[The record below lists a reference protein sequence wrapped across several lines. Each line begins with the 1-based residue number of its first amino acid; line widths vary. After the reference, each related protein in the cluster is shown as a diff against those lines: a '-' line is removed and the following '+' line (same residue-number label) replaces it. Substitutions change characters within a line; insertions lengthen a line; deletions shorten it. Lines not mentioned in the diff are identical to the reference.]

1 MLETDIIDGEGLAES
16 GMGYAR
22 GYVVWHGI
30 VEDIFDPRKLGRVR
44 VRIIGWHSLDRGKM
58 PTNTLPWAQVVKGTA
73 VWGQSSNLQLNDW
86 VTGYFLDG
94 FDGQRPVVLG
104 KYDGITREREQDF
117 SRTLPPNE
125 REKSPLGIS
134 GSLSGTGLDL
144 PGGYAVDLTDEQ
156 KKMLRS
162 YPKPDLNIVLKPA
175 GKPSVPPLSQG
186 IVNNT
191 PVGEANKNRVHVC
204 DISVAMKRAA
214 AFTRAAL
221 GMLMKGIRAAIKAI
235 LGVLGISLDS
245 ESARFIELA
254 KKIKRE
260 IDYVRRFID
269 KINSYTTIVVNYARQ
284 IRAMIDWILSLPK
297 ILAEMLAGC
306 LNELLNAA
314 AAGFSSLIA
323 SAAGVEGN
331 PLKEVTEI
339 IDSSQKLIDSTSKL
353 LNVPGQVVEALATP
367 STAESQ
373 NAALNTVLKFTSSF
387 STSNNSTSNIQRP

>member
-1 MLETDIIDGEGLAES
+1 MLETDILDGEGLAES

-22 GYVVWHGI
+22 GYVVWHGV

-58 PTNTLPWAQVVKGTA
+58 PTNTLPWAQVVKATA
-73 VWGQSSNLQLNDW
+73 GQSSNLQLNDW

-94 FDGQRPVVLG
+94 FDGQRPSVLG
-104 KYDGITREREQDF
+104 KYDGITRERAQDLA
-117 SRTLPPNE
+117 RELPPNE
-125 REKSPLGIS
+125 REKSPLGVS

-144 PGGYAVDLTDEQ
+144 PGGYDVDLTDEQ

-162 YPKPDLNIVLKPA
+162 YPKPDLNIVLQPA

-191 PVGEANKNRVHVC
+191 AVGEANKNRVHVC
-204 DISVAMKRAA
+204 DISAEMKRAA

-235 LGVLGISLDS
+235 LGALGISLDS

-254 KKIKRE
+254 KKIKRG

-269 KINSYTTIVVNYARQ
+269 MINDYATIVVYYAKQ
-284 IRAMIDWILSLPK
+284 VRAMIDWILSLPK
-297 ILAEMLAGC
+297 ILAEMLAEC
-306 LNELLNAA
+306 LNELLNSA

-339 IDSSQKLIDSTSKL
+339 IDSSQKLITSTSTL
-353 LNVPGQVVEALATP
+353 LNVPGRVVEALATP

-373 NAALNTVLKFTSSF
+373 NQALDTVLTFTKGF
-387 STSNNSTSNIQRP
+387 STVNASPTPTLP

>member
-1 MLETDIIDGEGLAES
+1 MLETDILDGEGLAES

-30 VEDIFDPRKLGRVR
+30 VEDIFDRRKLGRVR

-58 PTNTLPWAQVVKGTA
+58 PTNTLPWAQVVKATTGSS
-73 VWGQSSNLQLNDW
+73 QSSNLQLNDW

-104 KYDGITREREQDF
+104 KYDGITREKAQDF
-117 SRTLPPNE
+117 SRILPPNE
-125 REKSPLGIS
+125 REKSPLGVS

-144 PGGYAVDLTDEQ
+144 PGGYDVDLTDEQ

-162 YPKPDLNIVLKPA
+162 YPKPALNIVLQPDNA
-175 GKPSVPPLSQG
+175 PSSPPLSQG

-191 PVGEANKNRVHVC
+191 AVGVANKNRVHVC
-204 DISVAMKRAA
+204 DISAAMKRAA

-221 GMLMKGIRAAIKAI
+221 GMLMKGIRTAIKAI

-254 KKIKRE
+254 KKIKRG

-269 KINSYTTIVVNYARQ
+269 MINDYALIVVYYAKQ
-284 IRAMIDWILSLPK
+284 VRAMIDWILSLPK
-297 ILAEMLAGC
+297 ALAEMLAGC

-314 AAGFSSLIA
+314 AAGFASLIG
-323 SAAGVEGN
+323 SAVGVEGN

-353 LNVPGQVVEALATP
+353 LNVPGQVVGALATP

-373 NAALNTVLKFTSSF
+373 NQALDTVLTFTKGF
-387 STSNNSTSNIQRP
+387 STLSNSTSNIQRP